1 MEAVQESKAVVG
13 SASKHANVLV
23 PRTANFPKVRDA
35 PIQRFSG
42 PFSDFTDGHTHALWC
57 VSEPSGTHAKAAA
70 HRSSFPAA
78 DKIVLRKPNFQAS

>member
-42 PFSDFTDGHTHALWC
+42 PFSDFTDGHTHAL
-57 VSEPSGTHAKAAA
+57 
-70 HRSSFPAA
+70 
-78 DKIVLRKPNFQAS
+78 